1 MAKKRILIIHPHD
14 KTTQFLES
22 INNNLQPEFSNDI
35 QYFKIETNDNSHKQ
49 CLERIKEH
57 PSNGIIIFLG
67 HGRSD
72 ALYGSKG
79 DEYSPSLEW
88 EEIAAFPDLY
98 YFNESFISKSN
109 VDVFYEK
116 KVFCLACNSNKK
128 IAEYAIDK
136 GAISFLGFGDI
147 PTSSE
152 EFSIDGATNVSSDL
166 VNSMKR
172 ELNYIVETALAY
184 SIRKNFSFENLLN
197 IIQFITNQRI
207 TDILIN
213 QKDFS
218 ERYVLADYLY
228 YLKKEA
234 QIIGERKLKIFE

>member
-1 MAKKRILIIHPHD
+1 MSTKRILIIHPHD

-35 QYFKIETNDNSHKQ
+35 QYFRIETNDNSHKQ

-109 VDVFYEK
+109 ADVFYEK
-116 KVFCLACNSNKK
+116 KVFCLACNSNNK

-152 EFSIDGATNVSSDL
+152 EFSIDGTTNV
-166 VNSMKR
+166 
-172 ELNYIVETALAY
+172 
-184 SIRKNFSFENLLN
+184 
-197 IIQFITNQRI
+197 IINRFQ
-207 TDILIN
+207 
-213 QKDFS
+213 
-218 ERYVLADYLY
+218 Y
-228 YLKKEA
+228 Y
-234 QIIGERKLKIFE
+234 